1 MIPDIKSKPP
11 GNRMLKKMRLE
22 TKSWLMMAAAFLL
35 VSLGLYV
42 FVNALQTKNEG
53 SETFRWV
60 LLGTYSL
67 VLINL
72 GLYCLAV
79 SFRFRML
86 IEINKK
92 NKKTEKK
99 LKAKIKRL
107 KEAKTKKASE

>member
-22 TKSWLMMAAAFLL
+22 TKSWWMMGAAFLL

-42 FVNALQTKNEG
+42 FVNALQTKNDG
-53 SETFRWV
+53 AETFKWA

-72 GLYCLAV
+72 GLYCLSV
-79 SFRFRML
+79 SVKFRLLM
-86 IEINKK
+86 IVNQKAKK
-92 NKKTEKK
+92 SEKK
-99 LKAKIKRL
+99 LKAKIKAL
-107 KEAKTKKASE
+107 KTVKTKKASE